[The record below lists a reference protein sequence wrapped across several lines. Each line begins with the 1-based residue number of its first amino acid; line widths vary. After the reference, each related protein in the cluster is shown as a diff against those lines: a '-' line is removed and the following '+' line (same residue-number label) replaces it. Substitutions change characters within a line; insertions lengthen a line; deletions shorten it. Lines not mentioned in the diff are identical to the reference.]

1 MKSRQ
6 RSVATSLLVVF
17 LAAAGIWLFDY
28 STPSGLNLN
37 DDSIAYIAGARSIL
51 SGDGYRQ
58 SWLVSNEPTVH
69 FPPGF
74 PATLALI
81 GYVTGLDPVRGA
93 RALNGLLFGLN
104 IALTGWLAWRMTRS
118 RIAGIIGAALVLLNP
133 SLLYIHSRVMS
144 EPLYIF
150 LMLVS
155 FLLLDL
161 YLNHSRNYLLILL
174 GVTLGWA
181 YLARYAALSLLAT
194 MLSLMLILH
203 KTWRKRINSFL
214 IVAAASF
221 PWVIAWSIRN
231 RLAGGT
237 STNRVLGW
245 HPITQENWM
254 LAVETLSDFLLPV
267 SSWQKRLPDQI
278 VIGFLLLIG
287 LAIFLWTLYKG
298 VPPLFKPMPVTKTRV
313 MPLAN
318 SLHIV
323 AYMLALITTMTLFDP
338 ATKFQIRILSPI
350 YISIFLLG
358 ITLAVWLWRK
368 KNMIWKPIIIFFTV
382 LMLGMFSY
390 GQYKII
396 PKIQNDLGF
405 ADPGWQNAKSIV
417 ALQELPPDV
426 LILTNEPGLVY
437 FHTSRPTGV
446 LPPPG
451 SDMTQVKQAVRDGK
465 IVIALFRVNRAS
477 DNTLK
482 YYYEIMSGLYRTD
495 LSRTWILSAFPE
507 QETK

>member
-1 MKSRQ
+1 M
-6 RSVATSLLVVF
+6 
-17 LAAAGIWLFDY
+17 
-28 STPSGLNLN
+28 
-37 DDSIAYIAGARSIL
+37 
-51 SGDGYRQ
+51 
-58 SWLVSNEPTVH
+58 
-69 FPPGF
+69 
-74 PATLALI
+74 
-81 GYVTGLDPVRGA
+81 
-93 RALNGLLFGLN
+93 
-104 IALTGWLAWRMTRS
+104 
-118 RIAGIIGAALVLLNP
+118 
-133 SLLYIHSRVMS
+133 
-144 EPLYIF
+144 
-150 LMLVS
+150 
-155 FLLLDL
+155 
-161 YLNHSRNYLLILL
+161 
-174 GVTLGWA
+174 
-181 YLARYAALSLLAT
+181 
-194 MLSLMLILH
+194 
-203 KTWRKRINSFL
+203 
-214 IVAAASF
+214 
-221 PWVIAWSIRN
+221 
-231 RLAGGT
+231 
-237 STNRVLGW
+237 
-245 HPITQENWM
+245 
-254 LAVETLSDFLLPV
+254 
-267 SSWQKRLPDQI
+267 
-278 VIGFLLLIG
+278 
-287 LAIFLWTLYKG
+287 
-298 VPPLFKPMPVTKTRV
+298 
-313 MPLAN
+313 AN

-323 AYMLALITTMTLFDP
+323 SYMLALITTMTLFDP